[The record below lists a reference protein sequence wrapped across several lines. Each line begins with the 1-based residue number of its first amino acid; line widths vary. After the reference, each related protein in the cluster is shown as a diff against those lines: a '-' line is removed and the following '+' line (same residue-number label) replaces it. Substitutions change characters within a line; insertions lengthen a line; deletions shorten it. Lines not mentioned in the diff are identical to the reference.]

1 MKRYIVYN
9 DDEVSSYSD
18 WDAAKK
24 DAKDLDDVN
33 CHFYAVRILS
43 AEEEKEFAWKQF
55 IAGWQQA
62 KLGSVNAESIFK
74 QLWKEQ
80 E

>member
-1 MKRYIVYN
+1 MISNTNWNSRI
-9 DDEVSSYSD
+9 
-18 WDAAKK
+18 DAETFPI
-24 DAKDLDDVN
+24 LDRELV
-33 CHFYAVRILS
+33 AETVRILN